1 MTLKP
6 YPRYRSLG
14 LDWFDEVPEGWSIE
28 PLRNLSAFTTGWTP
42 PTGNADS
49 YEGDHLWANI
59 SDLGPKHLGDTVK
72 RLSSDA
78 IAANRMPVSP
88 KGSLLFSFKLTIGS
102 VSIADRE
109 IYTNEAI
116 ATYGVS
122 I

>member
-1 MTLKP
+1 
-6 YPRYRSLG
+6 
-14 LDWFDEVPEGWSIE
+14 
-28 PLRNLSAFTTGWTP
+28 
-42 PTGNADS
+42 
-49 YEGDHLWANI
+49 
-59 SDLGPKHLGDTVK
+59 
-72 RLSSDA
+72 
-78 IAANRMPVSP
+78 MPVSP